1 MIFAPGQSMAQ
12 ALNCASEP
20 YCTQMRSCAEADFY
34 LRQCGHVARDGDGDG
49 IPCEALCGDTMA
61 LYLQR
66 REIGAAQT
74 SGGAGL
80 LSPAPAQTVTCGA
93 KRTCGQMVSCAEARA
108 YLTQCGVTSLDRD
121 RDGTPCE
128 SICR

>member
-1 MIFAPGQSMAQ
+1 MILAHGQSIAQ
-12 ALNCASEP
+12 GLSCASEP
-20 YCTQMRSCAEADFY
+20 YCTELRSCAEADFY
-34 LRQCGHVARDGDGDG
+34 LRQCGHLARDGDRDG

-66 REIGAAQT
+66 REIGAPSS
-74 SGGAGL
+74 SGTPL
-80 LSPAPAQTVTCGA
+80 LSPAPALSISCGT